1 MTCIDHARNV
11 HLFRPSLEHK
21 LGVESGF
28 FASLDGDDEND
39 WSFVI
44 KTHALIEAA
53 ISHLLTEHLKRPEL
67 AGTFSRLE
75 MSNEATGKVAF
86 ATALGLLE
94 KPERRFIISFSEL
107 RNMLVH
113 DVRNVNFDLASHVQG
128 MDQKDQD
135 TFQRKFNLLSTE
147 VTNEIRSLFRLDP
160 RQALWYASMAFLG
173 IVYLKLRPDVLD

>member
-1 MTCIDHARNV
+1 MTTH
-11 HLFRPSLEHK
+11 SLADLVPALEQK
-21 LGVESGF
+21 LGVEPGF
-28 FASLDGDDEND
+28 FASLDGDDESD

-53 ISHLLTEHLKRPEL
+53 ISYLLTEHLKRPEL
-67 AGTFSRLE
+67 AGMFSRLD

-94 KPERRFIISFSEL
+94 RPERRFIVSFSEL

-113 DVRNVNFDLASHVQG
+113 DVRNVNFDLVSYVQG
-128 MDQKDQD
+128 MNQKDQD
-135 TFQRKFNLLSTE
+135 IFLKKFNLLSSE
-147 VTNEIRSLFRLDP
+147 VTDEVRNLFRLDP

-173 IVYLKLRPDVLD
+173 IVYLKLRPDVLH